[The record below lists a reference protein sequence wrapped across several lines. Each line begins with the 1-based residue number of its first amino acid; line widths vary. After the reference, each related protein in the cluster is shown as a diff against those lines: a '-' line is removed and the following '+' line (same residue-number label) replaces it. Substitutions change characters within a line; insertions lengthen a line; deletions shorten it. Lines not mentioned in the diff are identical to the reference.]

1 MKFIKGMSWVNW
13 APMAAQWYAMD
24 EKIMQNTY
32 DIYAK
37 YDSQDYDDYKMLD
50 VVYDFDTQQSGNHII
65 GKGLAWE
72 IMFNRVKDDNRSFHS
87 WWCLSRNIS
96 TKWKFF
102 RCWKPRA
109 CFLAAL
115 CNELCLSRINKNI
128 FTSNIRRINQ

>member
-1 MKFIKGMSWVNW
+1 MVIGHPWHSM
-13 APMAAQWYAMD
+13 YAMD

-72 IMFNRVKDDNRSFHS
+72 IMFNRVKTIMKS
-87 WWCLSRNIS
+87 
-96 TKWKFF
+96 
-102 RCWKPRA
+102 
-109 CFLAAL
+109 
-115 CNELCLSRINKNI
+115 
-128 FTSNIRRINQ
+128 